1 MKKAIIPTIC
11 AAALLFAGCGE
22 KSSVIP
28 DRTEMQSNL
37 QAENYVVSVSTE
49 DVDGVMLTAKSG
61 KDFLAFY
68 QLDKAE
74 DCERLYEVVTKANPD
89 AEQSCMYVDDAEFGN
104 VIICGTKSAIKAAG
118 IKLVKGDVKA

>member
-1 MKKAIIPTIC
+1 MKKAIIPTVC

-28 DRTEMQSNL
+28 DRTTMQSNL

-49 DVDGVMLTAKSG
+49 DVDGMMLTAKSG

-68 QLDKAE
+68 QLDTAE
-74 DCERLYEVVTKANPD
+74 DCERLYEIVTQANPD
-89 AEQSCMYVDDAEFGN
+89 AEQSYQFTNDAEFGN
-104 VIICGTKSAIKAAG
+104 VIICGTKAAIKAAG
-118 IKLVKGDVKA
+118 IKIVKGKV